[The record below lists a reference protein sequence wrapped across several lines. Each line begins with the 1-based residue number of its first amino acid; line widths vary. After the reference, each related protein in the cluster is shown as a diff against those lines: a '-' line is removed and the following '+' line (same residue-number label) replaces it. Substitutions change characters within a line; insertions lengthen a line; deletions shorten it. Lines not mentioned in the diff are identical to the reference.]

1 MAKITITVE
10 DVEGGLISIEA
21 KQEGDESDS
30 PAILVATAIIES
42 INETSELAC
51 QPVSHLKQSLLLGAF
66 LCLCLIQY
74 NG

>member
-1 MAKITITVE
+1 MAKITIVIE

-42 INETSELAC
+42 INETGELDC
-51 QPVSHLKQSLLLGAF
+51 PPVSH
-66 LCLCLIQY
+66 
-74 NG
+74 

>member
-42 INETSELAC
+42 INETSELALP
-51 QPVSHLKQSLLLGAF
+51 PVSH
-66 LCLCLIQY
+66 
-74 NG
+74 